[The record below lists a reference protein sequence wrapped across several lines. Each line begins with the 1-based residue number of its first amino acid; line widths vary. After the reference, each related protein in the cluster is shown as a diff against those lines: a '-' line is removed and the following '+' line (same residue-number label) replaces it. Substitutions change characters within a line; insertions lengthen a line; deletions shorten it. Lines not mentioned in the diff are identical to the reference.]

1 MAFAVPTPCL
11 ASTVQPSRESVTRQ
25 RHRPSSIVAN
35 EPTGD
40 LLSNRTRPPLFPPF
54 PCSFYSWLLATLCF
68 RSAFPHFSPP
78 VLLSNS
84 NPWPPP
90 RIAPRRRRTSSSSS
104 ARPSSRRTRCPD
116 SASPTGE
123 PPSRPPP
130 LIPRWDRFG
139 LAGASSAWV
148 LTRVCWCERAQG
160 GAGADDQVQG
170 ARRGPGPRARGVLRA
185 AVHGRRPAHLRGHHH
200 LALRPWVIISAL
212 VCYCFRPSIHV
223 SGDPCHHTLVLMSPS
238 CEACAQPWAERCARD
253 LVETWSS
260 CLRLVV
266 GVN

>member
-78 VLLSNS
+78 VPLSNS

-223 SGDPCHHTLVLMSPS
+223 SGDPCHHTLVSPFDV
-238 CEACAQPWAERCARD
+238 AFM
-253 LVETWSS
+253 
-260 CLRLVV
+260 
-266 GVN
+266 